1 LDVKMHLLRR
11 REAAAAEAATRA
23 EETDVALI
31 FPHSDASHAVGVE
44 IEEHQPLSLSLSLLF
59 SIFLFL
65 SLVDK
70 VGATR
75 GFKYTLHPFVS
86 IYLAPN
92 SIMLR

>member
-1 LDVKMHLLRR
+1 LEVKMHLLRR

-44 IEEHQPLSLSLSLLF
+44 IEEHQPLSLSLLF